1 MKAQTL
7 IENTNRAAPA
17 FRTYVHGTTYPCR
30 PVARRES
37 VGPARRLSSAVV
49 RGKTRVLATYSVTG
63 PATES

>member
-17 FRTYVHGTTYPCR
+17 FRTYTAPPTPCR